1 MNRKVIVL
9 VGIVAFGLVGLAAY
23 QAAAAIVRSDRE
35 AILSVDRMSQL
46 TSTQHGRLE
55 KDFQSFYRKPAEEQ
69 QKLREMHAYLQQRG
83 KAERLKQISQNYYAW
98 YSEVGSR
105 RRIELREQTNVQ
117 DKLALVLAIQKTME
131 EEQQANGENSWG
143 REGRGR
149 SRRLSSQD
157 LANVMELVEIK
168 LREEDP
174 AASEQLD
181 EIEDSVG
188 YRRYYSV
195 MSILLK
201 ASGDNSRGPDMKSRK
216 RLWDFFEDERFLE
229 VITNRGIRRMLE
241 KRGDRER
248 SAPRPSLI
256 WILGD
261 SLREAYHEEIKP
273 DLPDEKELMEYFVQ
287 LSDVEQGKL
296 IWYSTDDFMRHLS
309 RKFVH
314 EHEDRYPKDPT
325 ELFRSRGPR
334 DRGRRGG
341 LKGAPGRP
349 KDRRQPP
356 PGSRRRP
363 SGEGPRDRN

>member
-9 VGIVAFGLVGLAAY
+9 VGIVSFGLVGLAAY

-35 AILSVDRMSQL
+35 ATLSVKRMKQL
-46 TSTQHGRLE
+46 TSTEHGRLE
-55 KDFQSFYRKPAEEQ
+55 KDFQTFYRKPAEEQ

-131 EEQQANGENSWG
+131 EEQRADGENSWG
-143 REGRGR
+143 KEGRGR
-149 SRRLSSQD
+149 RRRLSSQD
-157 LANVMELVEIK
+157 LANVMELVEFK
-168 LREEDP
+168 LREEDSS
-174 AASEQLD
+174 AADQLD
-181 EIEDSVG
+181 EIEGLVG

-201 ASGDNSRGPDMKSRK
+201 ASGDSPRGPDMKSRK

-229 VITNRGIRRMLE
+229 AITNPGIRRMLG

-248 SAPRPSLI
+248 STPRLSLM
-256 WILGD
+256 WIVGD
-261 SLREAYHEEIKP
+261 SLREAYHEEIKQ

-287 LSDVEQGKL
+287 LSDAEQGKL

-314 EHEDRYPKDPT
+314 EHEDRYPRDPT
-325 ELFRSRGPR
+325 ELFRSRGQR

-341 LKGAPGRP
+341 PNGEPGRS
-349 KDRRQPP
+349 KERRPPP
-356 PGSRRRP
+356 PGSRRP
-363 SGEGPRDRN
+363 PADGPRDRN